1 MTKEKLNDLLQK
13 HGSLEW
19 NGKCHDCGEP
29 VNIIAVV
36 EGENCVNI
44 SGGAVYGVDGVAG
57 SELYLK
63 CDTCFEKNRTL
74 RNYQSNEVY
83 SRVVGYLR
91 PVSQWNPGKQEE
103 FKSRKMFDKSAIQ
116 KESDL

>member
-1 MTKEKLNDLLQK
+1 MTKQKLNELLQK

-19 NGKCHDCGEP
+19 SGKCHDCGEP
-29 VNIIAVV
+29 VNIIAII
-36 EGENCVNI
+36 EGENSVNI
-44 SGGAVYGVDGVAG
+44 SGGAVYEVDGLVG

-63 CDTCFEKNRTL
+63 CDVCFGKNKVL
-74 RNYQSNEVY
+74 RNYQDNEVW

-91 PVSQWNPGKQEE
+91 PVNQYNPGKQEE
-103 FKSRKMFDKSAIQ
+103 FKDRKMFDKSAIP